1 MHISRCLVFL
11 RSRLVLIRVLLIGGS
26 PLFLSLLLYHQHTR
40 MTPPTSPPEHYSGP
54 QTQYQPQQQVQ
65 SQAPVSKSKG
75 KAKGRADAEDSSQG
89 NEQKRRRVQR
99 ACDVSSC
106 AESSLISLDQITGQK
121 EMEKRAQRSKMA
133 EGRKSYPISETGRQL
148 DDMIRRR
155 LTFTLILKY
164 TLKPS
169 PVLSQE
175 KDQVRL

>member
-1 MHISRCLVFL
+1 
-11 RSRLVLIRVLLIGGS
+11 
-26 PLFLSLLLYHQHTR
+26 

-54 QTQYQPQQQVQ
+54 QTQHQPQQQIP
-65 SQAPVSKSKG
+65 SQVAATKPKKG
-75 KAKGRADAEDSSQG
+75 KGRAAVEDSSEG

-106 AESSLISLDQITGQK
+106 ADSYLISLGQITGEK
-121 EMEKRAQRSKMA
+121 EMEKRAQRNKIA

-148 DDMIRRR
+148 DDTIRRR

-164 TLKPS
+164 ILKPS
-169 PVLSQE
+169 PVLSQK